1 MRETCATQTFN
12 CSLHRNMETLFSKM
26 YKKSRELF
34 THGEIRN
41 ILTKESNT
49 ALCFLGKKK
58 KKRKPC
64 SPFFLK
70 AAMPTPITRNT
81 FRLVLGLK
89 FRLVASQLLKSC
101 FFSSIP

>member
-1 MRETCATQTFN
+1 
-12 CSLHRNMETLFSKM
+12 METLFSKM

-58 KKRKPC
+58 RKIALQSILSQSCHAYTNNKKH
-64 SPFFLK
+64 
-70 AAMPTPITRNT
+70 I
-81 FRLVLGLK
+81 
-89 FRLVASQLLKSC
+89 
-101 FFSSIP
+101 

>member
-1 MRETCATQTFN
+1 
-12 CSLHRNMETLFSKM
+12 METLFFKM
-26 YKKSRELF
+26 YKKSHELF
-34 THGEIRN
+34 THAEIRN

-58 KKRKPC
+58 NRKPC

-81 FRLVLGLK
+81 SRLVLGLK
-89 FRLVASQLLKSC
+89 FSLVASQL
-101 FFSSIP
+101 